1 MKKMLLITV
10 VLIIIPFFVVK
21 ISNKDLKKYT
31 ESEIKLD
38 FVSNRIVRVKRVNKN
53 RIDNV
58 RLEEYVV
65 GAVG

>member
-53 RIDNV
+53 RIVMLD
-58 RLEEYVV
+58 
-65 GAVG
+65 